1 MYQTSKEDMAIA
13 SKSKK
18 AYCIKV
24 KCSNGSP
31 QEPQEEKTSIDKSN
45 VIYHDILCTIMI
57 WMVDPC
63 NNYYDNCVWSH
74 EKSNHGKSCIWWIIP
89 TADWSGHQ
97 PNYLPVFAEN
107 NINMR

>member
-1 MYQTSKEDMAIA
+1 MYQTSEEDMAIA

-18 AYCIKV
+18 AYCIQV

-57 WMVDPC
+57 
-63 NNYYDNCVWSH
+63 
-74 EKSNHGKSCIWWIIP
+74 
-89 TADWSGHQ
+89 
-97 PNYLPVFAEN
+97 
-107 NINMR
+107 